1 MDTKVDPKTGQI
13 YTTRQGVNDENFPH
27 FDSSQ
32 NLNKKSES
40 GEKAVVSNFPKNT
53 DLHQHCQAISRVNN
67 SHIQATHE
75 SQVKAPFVP
84 AVKASPFVR
93 AYLAQG
99 EHDYADRYAQAKL
112 AAMTLPKTELQKL
125 YPAEY
130 NSLRKRRDQAK
141 ERHIKFADSLKDIR
155 DWIIHLGPRP
165 YAGLSVDR
173 IKSAKGYV
181 PNNLRWATKT
191 VQTQNRNVTRWHSMP
206 SGPPLTTAMLAN
218 KIGLSYNATW
228 KRLKSG
234 KTVASLLGLGDK
246 PRKIEDWTFPDELT
260 LYCEERYYQNRK
272 HFNTSRLEWF
282 ILHLDSIVYGEKR
295 GNELSLDGLAFSNLL
310 NHLTQA
316 RQDRQ
321 NIIQAMKNYEESKLK
336 ELIAIYEPT
345 DQATR
350 PPVPASDPAPAPA
363 LPVAAQARH
372 QPRPRPQPAQ
382 EEPPY
387 RPSKAEIAEL
397 MTKLAELAARPIVA
411 Q

>member
-1 MDTKVDPKTGQI
+1 MSTEVGPKTGQI
-13 YTTRQGVNDENFPH
+13 YTTRQGVNDENFLH

-32 NLNKKSES
+32 NLNNKQEL
-40 GEKAVVSNFPKNT
+40 GGKAVVSNFPKNT

-84 AVKASPFVR
+84 AVKVSDFVK

-99 EHDYADRYAQAKL
+99 EHDYSARYAQAVGDAL
-112 AAMTLPKTELQKL
+112 TLSKTELQRA

-165 YAGLSVDR
+165 YAGLTVDR

-191 VQTQNRNVTRWHSMP
+191 VQTQNRNVTKWHQLPDGSRA
-206 SGPPLTTAMLAN
+206 TIAMLAN

-234 KTVASLLGLGDK
+234 KTVASLLGDK
-246 PRKIEDWTFPDELT
+246 PKSIKDWTFPKELA
-260 LYCEERYYQNRK
+260 LYCESRYHQNRK
-272 HFNTSRLEWF
+272 TFTTSRLEWF
-282 ILHLDSIVYGEKR
+282 IDHLDSIVYGEKR
-295 GNELSLDGLAFSNLL
+295 GNELSLEGLALPSLTK
-310 NHLTQA
+310 HLVQA

-345 DQATR
+345 DQAISQ
-350 PPVPASDPAPAPA
+350 PVPANDTTPQQP

-372 QPRPRPQPAQ
+372 QPKPRPLPDVEQ
-382 EEPPY
+382 PY
-387 RPSKAEIAEL
+387 RPSPAEVGEM
-397 MTKLAELAARPIVA
+397 MTKLAELAARPVMA